1 MVHGV
6 SLLAGQPLYGRC
18 ANLVHLLAGVAC
30 KTHLEWLEYIQHVVA
45 GIDSNA
51 LCEEVNGFFVVLGHK
66 GGIALGLEFVRRH
79 CSCVDRKHYKR
90 SASEVVG
97 SRRAGKT
104 SRYQATGCRP

>member
-1 MVHGV
+1 MRLSVTRSLVSLHHKLYHLQMVHGV

-18 ANLVHLLAGVAC
+18 ANLVHLLAGIAC

-66 GGIALGLEFVRRH
+66 GGIVLGLEFGRRH
-79 CSCVDRKHYKR
+79 C
-90 SASEVVG
+90 
-97 SRRAGKT
+97 
-104 SRYQATGCRP
+104 